1 CGQIIP
7 SLSFYPGLTRKAD
20 IYEIYVENDS
30 FAPASCF
37 KSQPPKPK
45 KNMFKKG
52 QKLEAVDPRHSH
64 IIRPATISNVTPD
77 EPRIMISLN
86 GWSSLN
92 NFEVDYASR
101 EIFPVG
107 WCQLV
112 GIHLSKVGENF
123 SYVKIYFVILLIFF
137 SFRSVFED
145 MSNEIFYEIFEYLGN
160 YHVFEAFFKVNT
172 RFQTLLLDLTIPI
185 KLEIPTICT
194 ANLKRYYKNKIIP
207 NKHRINV
214 LHLPD
219 PFIVDMLATPP
230 HLLST
235 YSGLEILVL
244 DNIGVKSFNEI
255 LNNLYM
261 LSNLHTLII
270 KPGDCGKSLNI
281 FLLKIFNILKLK
293 HLKSEY
299 KFKFYQSPL
308 LYYRDEHHYSTIQLV
323 INAYVPYGSFYSLIT
338 NFPELHS
345 LGFEGMSKTI
355 F

>member
-7 SLSFYPGLTRKAD
+7 SLNFYPGLTRKAD

-37 KSQPPKPK
+37 KPQPPKPK

-52 QKLEAVDPRHSH
+52 QKLEAVDPRHPH
-64 IIRPATISNVTPD
+64 IIRPATISNVTPG
-77 EPRIMISLN
+77 ESRIMISLD
-86 GWSSLN
+86 GWSLLN

-112 GIHLSKVGENF
+112 GIHLSKVGENCM
-123 SYVKIYFVILLIFF
+123 F
-137 SFRSVFED
+137 SFDKREKNALHCSLTKSVFED
-145 MSNEIFYEIFEYLGN
+145 MSNEILYEIFEYLGN
-160 YHVFEAFFKVNT
+160 YHVFEAFFNVNT

-185 KLEIPTICT
+185 KLETPTICT
-194 ANLKRYYKNKIIP
+194 SNLKRYYKNMIIP
-207 NKHRINV
+207 NKYRINV
-214 LHLPD
+214 LHLSD
-219 PFIVDMLATPP
+219 PFIVDMFATPP

-255 LNNLYM
+255 LNNLNM

-299 KFKFYQSPL
+299 KTEFYQSPL

-345 LGFEGMSKTI
+345 LGCGCDEKI
-355 F
+355 